1 MLDTF
6 KMAFPIEADWMT
18 VSTMIG
24 EAKDRAL
31 EDAKARGLE
40 PIRAK
45 AKGFVEHRKRRV
57 IVTFPVRVKAPELYG
72 VPIHEGIA

>member
-1 MLDTF
+1 MLDTY
-6 KMAFPIEADWMT
+6 KMAFPIEDDGMT

-40 PIRAK
+40 PIRTQ

-57 IVTFPVRVKAPELYG
+57 VVAFPVRVKAPELYG